1 MLAMSIA
8 MGILGKI
15 TERFGSKGPAAGIQS
30 GATLDENAVLEALRA
45 VQDPDL
51 HRDIV
56 SLGFVRNVKIKSGEV
71 SFEVNLTTPACPVKE
86 KLKTQ
91 CEEVVMA
98 LPGVTGV
105 KVTMTA
111 STRGSL
117 PINTGSPVSAAL
129 GQVKNIIAVASGKG
143 GVGKSTTAVNLA
155 WALAKSGSKVGLL
168 DADIY
173 GPSIPLMTHLRE
185 GATASENLVAPP
197 VVDGVKIMSVGMFNQ
212 GGKATIMR
220 GPMAAAVIK
229 QFLTQVAWGELDY
242 LVIDYPPGTGD
253 IQLTISQ
260 TAPVTGAVIVTTPQ
274 EVALIDVRKA
284 ISMFETLKVPVLG
297 VVETMSYFVCDN
309 CDKKHFIFREGGGS
323 RVASE
328 HGVAWL
334 GGIPMDPGLV
344 KASDEGT
351 PFVAGHPDTPAG
363 KAFFD
368 VAGAVAAQVSILHAE
383 NKNVLQHFSLEWKS
397 DAAAGEWKN

>member
-1 MLAMSIA
+1 
-8 MGILGKI
+8 MGIMDRI
-15 TERFGSKGPAAGIQS
+15 TERFTSKGAPTQPV
-30 GATLDENAVLEALRA
+30 TLDEAAVLNALRV

-51 HRDIV
+51 HKDIV
-56 SLGFVRNVKIKSGEV
+56 TLGFVRNVKISVVAGGLEGQHEV
-71 SFEVNLTTPACPVKE
+71 SLEVNLTTPACPVKE
-86 KLKTQ
+86 QLKTQ
-91 CEEVVMA
+91 CEEALMA
-98 LPGVTGV
+98 LPGVGST

-111 STRGSL
+111 STRGAL
-117 PINTGSPVSAAL
+117 PLNTGSPVAASL

-155 WALAKSGSKVGLL
+155 WSLAKSGSKVGLL

-173 GPSIPLMTHLRE
+173 GPSIPLMTHLKDS
-185 GATASENLVAPP
+185 ATAAGTLVDPP
-197 VVDGVKIMSVGMFNQ
+197 QVDGVKIMSVGMFGQ

-229 QFLTQVAWGELDY
+229 QFLSQVAWGELDY

-297 VVETMSYFVCDN
+297 VVETMSHFICDG
-309 CDKKHFIFREGGGS
+309 CDKKHFIFREGGGA

-328 HGVAWL
+328 HGVAFL
-334 GGIPMDPGLV
+334 GEIPMDQGLV
-344 KASDEGT
+344 QASDEGK
-351 PFVAGHPDTPAG
+351 PYVSSHPKSPVAR
-363 KAFFD
+363 AFAS
-368 VAGAVAAQVSILHAE
+368 VAGAVASQVSILHAE
-383 NKNVLQHFSLEWKS
+383 NKNVLQHFSLDWVH
-397 DAAAGEWKN
+397 